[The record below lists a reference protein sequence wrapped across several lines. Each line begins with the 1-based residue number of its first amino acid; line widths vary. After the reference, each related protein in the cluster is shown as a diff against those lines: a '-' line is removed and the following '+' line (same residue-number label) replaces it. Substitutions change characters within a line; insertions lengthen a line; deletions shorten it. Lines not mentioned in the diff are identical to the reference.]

1 MQLACN
7 GQREIYYWNMD
18 GVFQPRGDR
27 YFQYLDPLAAISC
40 FQIRLRCYS
49 RSMIGIQ
56 SMRIV
61 SLQYLRG
68 FAALLV
74 VVSHNSFLLEG
85 NWVERIPGALGVDI
99 FFIISGFIMTFI
111 TYQATERPTSF
122 IVKRLFRIWPVFF
135 IVWLVSYLFV
145 YPERP
150 LHPMVCTLYFCLQEY
165 SLPAPSFGFS
175 ALGPPWT
182 LSYEIMFYLIFTI
195 SMSIS
200 YRYRSYVCA
209 LVFLMSSVGFQLYY
223 NGQVDFSS
231 QSTPAITV
239 IHWWQAWIKL
249 ISNTITFEFIF
260 GMMLAELT
268 LANTLPLLKP
278 FGRKSIRLVLL
289 LAIIGAGIIGPQP
302 FGISGGFWLA
312 ATIMTAVIML
322 SYRSES
328 GSNRTLIFLG
338 DISYSLYLVHY
349 SVMVFLTQLMSKNAS
364 PTEKSGVF
372 ILSITASIV
381 MASVMFKWIEKPSI
395 KVGKKVASA
404 LSARLKPYTN

>member
-1 MQLACN
+1 
-7 GQREIYYWNMD
+7 
-18 GVFQPRGDR
+18 
-27 YFQYLDPLAAISC
+27 
-40 FQIRLRCYS
+40 
-49 RSMIGIQ
+49 
-56 SMRIV
+56 
-61 SLQYLRG
+61 
-68 FAALLV
+68 
-74 VVSHNSFLLEG
+74 
-85 NWVERIPGALGVDI
+85 
-99 FFIISGFIMTFI
+99 MTFI
-111 TYQATERPTSF
+111 TYQATERPISF

-182 LSYEIMFYLIFTI
+182 LSYEIMSYLIFTI
-195 SMSIS
+195 SISIS

-209 LVFLMSSVGFQLYY
+209 LVFLVSSVGFQLYY

-231 QSTPAITV
+231 QSTPAIAIAIV
-239 IHWWQAWIKL
+239 HWWQAWITL

-278 FGRKSIRLVLL
+278 FGQKSIRLVLL